1 MPDAPAEGDET
12 FFANLSPVN
21 PAVGVFEPEATIIIT
36 ENGVCVLYITNLF
49 QMVNQIHTILTAVVP
64 MIFFSTENVVVGE
77 GDGVAEVCLNLSVP
91 LSTDLSVEV
100 SSTPGSGIIKH

>member
-1 MPDAPAEGDET
+1 
-12 FFANLSPVN
+12 
-21 PAVGVFEPEATIIIT
+21 
-36 ENGVCVLYITNLF
+36 
-49 QMVNQIHTILTAVVP
+49 MVNQIHTILTAVVP

-100 SSTPGSGIIKH
+100 SSTPGSG